1 MSALDKL
8 FESKEFSKYTIKSY
22 KTQFNKL
29 TKKLSKDI
37 EDATEKEVIEA
48 SITEPNIN
56 SQQALLNI
64 ALVIKRFLKQP
75 SDEIEL
81 KRDGNKE
88 GVKTHVKASNVKK
101 EGTLPPLDSLFNHM
115 DKMLEENK
123 YREFIINYLLIN
135 LNTRNQDL
143 NITFVDNKKD
153 ASGKDTNYMW
163 VDRRAA
169 KIVYIRNAYKTAGTY
184 GSKTDVIKDS
194 DFLEAVKKYRK
205 ADGNKLIPNEENTG
219 HWVEVATLDKMGS
232 GNYYKIVVNAFKN
245 DLQKLKQ
252 IAEKR
257 GSSLDT
263 MAEHYDIDN
272 K

>member
-1 MSALDKL
+1 MSAFDNLIN
-8 FESKEFSKYTIKSY
+8 SKEFSKYTIKSY
-22 KTQFNKL
+22 KTQYNKL
-29 TKKLSKDI
+29 TKKLGKNI

-48 SITEPNIN
+48 SLTEPNIN
-56 SQQALLNI
+56 TQQAVLNI

-88 GVKTHVKASNVKK
+88 GVKSHVKAENIKK
-101 EGTLPPLDSLFNHM
+101 EGTLPPLDALFNHM
-115 DKMLEENK
+115 DSTLEKGE
-123 YREFIINYLLIN
+123 YRNFIINYLLIN

-143 NITFVDNKKD
+143 NIEFIDNKKD
-153 ASGKDTNYMW
+153 ATDKDTNYMW
-163 VDRRAA
+163 VDRRAG
-169 KIVYIRNAYKTAGTY
+169 KIVYTRNAYKTAGTY
-184 GSKTDVIKDS
+184 GAKTDIIKDS
-194 DFLEAVKKYRK
+194 DFMDAIKKYRK
-205 ADGNKLIPNEENTG
+205 ADGNKLIPNENNTG
-219 HWVEVATLDKMGS
+219 HWVEVATLDKIGS